1 MEILKNSRAPAS
13 GAPHTYDTHWSL
25 RRMRAPRSGGD
36 WGRGPGPWAER
47 GGAAL
52 GPAPAAAG
60 PRATAPT
67 HTLPHVADVGGMHS
81 RRSHGLRRFLL
92 AALSCWH
99 CKCKPYRDP
108 KMKKKLK
115 RTPPL

>member
-1 MEILKNSRAPAS
+1 MHMEILKNSRAPAS

-92 AALSCWH
+92 SLLCPGIANH
-99 CKCKPYRDP
+99 TTRK
-108 KMKKKLK
+108 
-115 RTPPL
+115 